1 VKFQFKK
8 YLRHVPIVKRIYPS
22 LFFKILKKIKKKKI
36 VYKFQDILL
45 ELNIDE
51 PMDRSI
57 LFFDYYENEQINYL
71 KLKMQKNKYD
81 YFLDIGANSGLY
93 SLVVASL
100 NKSINVLAFEPIKKT
115 FLKLKKNIKLN
126 KLKNIEIFNFGLS
139 NTNQIKKVKALKK
152 NNYIQTGGFG
162 VVNVGEDTKN
172 LHIEKAIFKIGD
184 HKFNFVQKKIYI
196 KIDVEGHEIF
206 VIEGLLKLIKNNN
219 VFLQIEI
226 FKNNYN
232 SVLAKLKSL
241 KFVKVYEINDDTKK
255 DYFFKKKI

>member
-1 VKFQFKK
+1 
-8 YLRHVPIVKRIYPS
+8 
-22 LFFKILKKIKKKKI
+22 
-36 VYKFQDILL
+36 
-45 ELNIDE
+45 
-51 PMDRSI
+51 M
-57 LFFDYYENEQINYL
+57 
-71 KLKMQKNKYD
+71 
-81 YFLDIGANSGLY
+81 
-93 SLVVASL
+93 
-100 NKSINVLAFEPIKKT
+100 
-115 FLKLKKNIKLN
+115 
-126 KLKNIEIFNFGLS
+126 S